1 MILKKLK
8 LKIKK
13 ENKKRILNKKM
24 DNNKNLKVQLILK
37 MKNKYFMMIFQSLQV
52 QMNFKI
58 IKMIIKLFKQKKR

>member
-37 MKNKYFMMIFQSLQV
+37 MKNKYFMMIF
-52 QMNFKI
+52 
-58 IKMIIKLFKQKKR
+58 

>member
-24 DNNKNLKVQLILK
+24 ENNKNLKVQ
-37 MKNKYFMMIFQSLQV
+37 
-52 QMNFKI
+52 
-58 IKMIIKLFKQKKR
+58 

>member
-24 DNNKNLKVQLILK
+24 DNNKNLKVQ
-37 MKNKYFMMIFQSLQV
+37 
-52 QMNFKI
+52 
-58 IKMIIKLFKQKKR
+58 